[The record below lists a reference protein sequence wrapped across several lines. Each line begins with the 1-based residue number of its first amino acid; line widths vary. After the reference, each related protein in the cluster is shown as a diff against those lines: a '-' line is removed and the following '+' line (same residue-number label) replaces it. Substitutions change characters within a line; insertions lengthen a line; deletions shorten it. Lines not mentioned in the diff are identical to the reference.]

1 MDKTKYHDLNLLDP
15 INSQIMKTIIH
26 YKTEV
31 LNPKLRINMFGGKM
45 KFVVMSSHSSYGN
58 HFLIQ
63 LILLAYHWKKKEGN
77 FRICFTHV

>member
-1 MDKTKYHDLNLLDP
+1 MDKTKYHDLNLLDS

-31 LNPKLRINMFGGKM
+31 LNPKLSTNMFGGKI
-45 KFVVMSSHSSYGN
+45 KFVVMSSHSFYGN

-63 LILLAYHWKKKEGN
+63 LILLAHHWKKKERN
-77 FRICFTHV
+77 SRICFTHV